1 MVSKYKIF
9 KVFPIMRILEL
20 YVAMATRVQI
30 QSAKNLMQPFPKPD
44 DALNEI
50 WLKLVYIS
58 TIFQLNRGGSSWV
71 EPVLS

>member
-9 KVFPIMRILEL
+9 NFFPIIRIWEL

-30 QSAKNLMQPFPKPD
+30 QSEKKLMQPFPKPD
-44 DALNEI
+44 DTLNEI
-50 WLKLVYIS
+50 WLKLVLIS
-58 TIFQLNRGGSSWV
+58 PIFQLNRDGSSWV

>member
-9 KVFPIMRILEL
+9 KFFPIIRIWEL

-30 QSAKNLMQPFPKPD
+30 QSEKKLMQPFPKPD
-44 DALNEI
+44 DTLNEI
-50 WLKLVYIS
+50 WLKLVLIS
-58 TIFQLNRGGSSWV
+58 PIFQLNRDGSSWV